1 MNRRDWASRRIDIV
15 DEIGPGRRV
24 RAIMRWP
31 RRSAPGESGRTRLQ
45 FVDAGTVA
53 ESAFT

>member
-1 MNRRDWASRRIDIV
+1 MNRPDWAPRRIDIV

-24 RAIMRWP
+24 RAIIRWP